1 MIDMPNGGEDIASV
15 IREIIIEVN
24 RHDEI
29 LTQDAEMRKQNPAL
43 QDAWE
48 QYQVIKGLSK

>member
-1 MIDMPNGGEDIASV
+1 MPNGGDPLSDV

-48 QYQVIKGLSK
+48 RYQVIKGLSK